1 AARPWQRGRLGAAA
15 EHRLRMLE
23 LACSGDPRLRVNP
36 IELQRAGNTYTIDT
50 LAALPP
56 TARYTWILGSDQL
69 ANFCTWHR
77 WHDLLQYVRLA
88 VAERPGT
95 PATPPA
101 ELAQA
106 LTPGGLVR
114 IPFTPQPVSATAIR
128 QDLAAGRPVD
138 TMLDPR
144 RPPLPGPRNIMN
156 LQKQQRLVI
165 DALEDAKAQDIKVFN
180 TTGLTGLFDRV
191 VIASG
196 TSNRHTRAVASHVAE
211 QAKKHGLEVIAY

>member
-1 AARPWQRGRLGAAA
+1 MAVTPQVGLLGGSFDPVHRAHIALARAACDALGLEHVELLPAARPWQRGRLGAAA

-144 RPPLPGPRNIMN
+144 VLDYIRAH
-156 LQKQQRLVI
+156 RLYL
-165 DALEDAKAQDIKVFN
+165 DPE
-180 TTGLTGLFDRV
+180 
-191 VIASG
+191 
-196 TSNRHTRAVASHVAE
+196 TS
-211 QAKKHGLEVIAY
+211 